1 MEPGSI
7 YRHDIRLLRHEEEG
21 ISREEILRTVLAIAL
36 DVPAAAGCA
45 GLAADAPVTR
55 WPSTLYRLLARA
67 AIGSPYVW
75 RRCALALDHALSGT
89 IAQYEHH
96 APAELV
102 NTFVEGRESLSGDE
116 LATLLWCLIRK
127 RSPGCDLVAERLG
140 LELEVVAARRLHRP
154 N

>member
-1 MEPGSI
+1 MHPRTSN
-7 YRHDIRLLRHEEEG
+7 HNDIRLLRDGEEG
-21 ISREEILRTVLAIAL
+21 ISREEILRTVLAIVL
-36 DVPAAAGCA
+36 DVPTAAGCA
-45 GLAADAPVTR
+45 GLTASAPVTR
-55 WPSTLYRLLARA
+55 WPSTAYRLLARA
-67 AIGSPYVW
+67 AIGSPHVW
-75 RRCALALDHALSGT
+75 RRCALALDHALAGS

-102 NTFVEGRESLSGDE
+102 NTFLEGRESLSGNE

-140 LELEVVAARRLHRP
+140 LELEVVAARRLHGP

>member
-1 MEPGSI
+1 ME
-7 YRHDIRLLRHEEEG
+7 RVLVNRNDIRLLRCDEEG

-36 DVPAAAGCA
+36 DVPTAARCA
-45 GLAADAPVTR
+45 GLTTDGPVTR

-67 AIGSPYVW
+67 AIGSPPVW
-75 RRCALALDHALSGT
+75 GRCARALDRALART
-89 IAQYEHH
+89 IAQYQHH

-102 NTFVEGRESLSGDE
+102 NTFLDGRESLTGEE

-140 LELEVVAARRLHRP
+140 LELEVVAARRLHGP